1 MDSVEKKIRKRAYDL
16 WEHAGRP
23 LGRSEEF
30 WFAAAAEAIQAS
42 EARYRAIVD
51 TSPAAIICIDETGI
65 VQSANP
71 ATKTILGYEED
82 ELLGANVSKI
92 MPDYHASRH
101 DGYLDAY
108 LETGVAKIIGI
119 GREVT
124 ARRKDGEMIDVEL
137 SVGEW
142 RDDAG
147 RRFFA
152 GALRDIGGRKRV
164 EEELARTRRLESVGR
179 LTAGF
184 AHDFNNL
191 LTVLTGNLELI
202 LQSTSDDR
210 IRVLARP
217 ALEAAETGAF
227 LNRRLLSLGRK
238 RRPGLR
244 PVDLNERISETFGLV
259 QRAVGQ
265 QQISIQLD
273 LASELWLA
281 VAEPAEIDS
290 AVLNLVLNSRDAM
303 PQGGEIRI
311 QTRNQRIEETHV
323 GSRPGVGAG
332 DFVCL
337 VVTDNGEGMNEDVL
351 KRALEPFFTTK
362 VEKNGA
368 GLGLSAVDSF
378 VKQIGGFVTIESQ
391 PGAGTTVTLS
401 LPRSAK
407 AGALSHP
414 VKDSDDA
421 PRGDGE
427 VVLVVEDDDRVR
439 EVTLKRVEALG
450 YVAEEATSAAGA
462 RARLMLGGVDIVLS
476 DIVMK
481 GAMDGVDLARWMS
494 VNQPTVPIV
503 LATAFPGGPGYAEL
517 RRTRSA
523 FALLKPYSRK
533 ALAAALSREL
543 SRARAQ
549 RSETSLAKT

>member
-1 MDSVEKKIRKRAYDL
+1 MDSVEKRIRKRAYDL
-16 WEHAGRP
+16 WERAGCP
-23 LGRSEEF
+23 EGRSEAF
-30 WFAAAAEAIQAS
+30 WFAAAEEAIEAS
-42 EARYRAIVD
+42 EARYRAIVE
-51 TSPAAIICIDETGI
+51 TSPASIICIDENGI

-71 ATKTILGYEED
+71 ATKTILGYEAD

-108 LETGVAKIIGI
+108 LETGVGKIIGI

-124 ARRKDGEMIDVEL
+124 ARRKDGGMIDVEL

-152 GALRDIGGRKRV
+152 GALRDISARKRA
-164 EEELARTRRLESVGR
+164 EEELARTRRLESASR

-191 LTVLTGNLELI
+191 LTVLAGNLELI

-210 IRVLARP
+210 IRGLARP

-238 RRPGLR
+238 RRPSLR
-244 PVDLNERISETFGLV
+244 PVNLNDRISETFGLV
-259 QRAVGQ
+259 RRAVGR
-265 QQISIQLD
+265 QISIQLD
-273 LASELWLA
+273 LAPDLWLA

-311 QTRNQRIEETHV
+311 QTRNQRIEETLAP
-323 GSRPGVGAG
+323 SRSGTRAG

-337 VVTDNGEGMNEDVL
+337 VVADNGEGMKEDVL
-351 KRALEPFFTTK
+351 RRALEPFFTTK

-368 GLGLSAVDSF
+368 GLGLSVVDNF
-378 VKQIGGFVTIESQ
+378 VKEAGGFVSIDSR

-407 AGALSHP
+407 AGAVSHP
-414 VKDSDDA
+414 LKSSDDA

-450 YVAEEATSAAGA
+450 YVAEEARSAADA
-462 RARLMLGGVDIVLS
+462 RARLTAGGIDIVLS
-476 DIVMK
+476 DIVMQ

-494 VNQPTVPIV
+494 VNQPSVPIV

-517 RRTRSA
+517 RRSRGA
-523 FALLKPYSRK
+523 FALIKPYSRK

-543 SRARAQ
+543 SRAGAQ

>member
-1 MDSVEKKIRKRAYDL
+1 MDSVEKRIRKRAYDL
-16 WEHAGRP
+16 WERAGCP
-23 LGRSEEF
+23 EGRSEAF
-30 WFAAAAEAIQAS
+30 WFAAAEEAIEAS
-42 EARYRAIVD
+42 EARYRAIVE
-51 TSPAAIICIDETGI
+51 TSPASIICIDENGI

-71 ATKTILGYEED
+71 ATKAILGYEAD

-108 LETGVAKIIGI
+108 LETGVGKIIGI

-124 ARRKDGEMIDVEL
+124 ARRKDGGMIDVEL
-137 SVGEW
+137 SIGEW

-152 GALRDIGGRKRV
+152 GALRDISARKRA
-164 EEELARTRRLESVGR
+164 EEELARTRRLESASR

-191 LTVLTGNLELI
+191 LTVLAGNLELI

-210 IRVLARP
+210 IRGLARP

-238 RRPGLR
+238 RRPSLR
-244 PVDLNERISETFGLV
+244 PVNLNDRISETFGLV
-259 QRAVGQ
+259 RRAVGR
-265 QQISIQLD
+265 QISIQLD
-273 LASELWLA
+273 LAPDLWLA

-311 QTRNQRIEETHV
+311 QTRNQRIEETLAP
-323 GSRPGVGAG
+323 SRSGTRAG

-337 VVTDNGEGMNEDVL
+337 VVADNGEGMKEDVL
-351 KRALEPFFTTK
+351 RRALEPFFTTK

-368 GLGLSAVDSF
+368 GLGLSVVDNF
-378 VKQIGGFVTIESQ
+378 VKEAGGFVSIDSR

-407 AGALSHP
+407 AGAVSHP
-414 VKDSDDA
+414 LKSSDDA

-450 YVAEEATSAAGA
+450 YVAEEARSAADA
-462 RARLMLGGVDIVLS
+462 RARLTAGGIDIVLS
-476 DIVMK
+476 DIVMQ

-494 VNQPTVPIV
+494 VNQPSVPIV

-517 RRTRSA
+517 RRSRGA
-523 FALLKPYSRK
+523 FALIKPYSRK

-543 SRARAQ
+543 SRAGAQ

>member
-1 MDSVEKKIRKRAYDL
+1 MDSFEKRIRKRAYDL
-16 WEHAGRP
+16 WERAGCP
-23 LGRSEEF
+23 EGRSEAF
-30 WFAAAAEAIQAS
+30 WFAAAEEAIEAS
-42 EARYRAIVD
+42 EARYCAIVD
-51 TSPAAIICIDETGI
+51 SSPAAIICIDEKGI

-71 ATKTILGYEED
+71 ATKTILGYEAD
-82 ELLGANVSKI
+82 ELLCANVSKI

-108 LETGVAKIIGI
+108 LETGVGKIIGI

-124 ARRKDGEMIDVEL
+124 ARRKDGGMIDVEL
-137 SVGEW
+137 SIGEW

-152 GALRDIGGRKRV
+152 GALRDISARKRA
-164 EEELARTRRLESVGR
+164 EEELARARRLESASR

-191 LTVLTGNLELI
+191 LTVLAGNLELI

-210 IRVLARP
+210 IRRLARP

-238 RRPGLR
+238 RRPSLR
-244 PVDLNERISETFGLV
+244 PHDLNDRISETFGLV

-265 QQISIQLD
+265 RISIQLD
-273 LASELWLA
+273 LAPDLWLA

-311 QTRNQRIEETHV
+311 QTRNQRIAETLAS
-323 GSRPGVGAG
+323 SRAGARAG

-337 VVTDNGEGMNEDVL
+337 VVADNGEGMKEDVL
-351 KRALEPFFTTK
+351 RRALEPFFTTK

-368 GLGLSAVDSF
+368 GLGLSVVDNF
-378 VKQIGGFVTIESQ
+378 VKEAGGFVSIDSR

-407 AGALSHP
+407 AGAVSHP
-414 VKDSDDA
+414 VTHSDDA

-427 VVLVVEDDDRVR
+427 VVLVVEDDDQVR

-450 YVAEEATSAAGA
+450 YVAEEARSAADA
-462 RARLMLGGVDIVLS
+462 RARLTAGGIDIVLS
-476 DIVMK
+476 DIVMQ

-494 VNQPTVPIV
+494 VNQPSVPIV

-517 RRTRSA
+517 RRSRGA
-523 FALLKPYSRK
+523 FALIKPYSREV
-533 ALAAALSREL
+533 LAAALSREL
-543 SRARAQ
+543 SRVRAQ

>member
-1 MDSVEKKIRKRAYDL
+1 MDSVEKRIRKRAYDL
-16 WEHAGRP
+16 WERAGCP
-23 LGRSEEF
+23 EGRSEEF
-30 WFAAAAEAIQAS
+30 WLAAAEEAIEAS

-51 TSPAAIICIDETGI
+51 SSPAAIICIAENGI

-71 ATKTILGYEED
+71 ATKTILGYEAD
-82 ELLGANVSKI
+82 ELLGANVSNI

-108 LETGVAKIIGI
+108 LETGVGKIIGI

-124 ARRKDGEMIDVEL
+124 ARRKDGGMIDVEL
-137 SVGEW
+137 SIGEW

-152 GALRDIGGRKRV
+152 GALRDISARKRA
-164 EEELARTRRLESVGR
+164 EEELARTRRLESASR

-191 LTVLTGNLELI
+191 LTVLAGNLELI

-210 IRVLARP
+210 IRGLARP

-238 RRPGLR
+238 RRPSLP
-244 PVDLNERISETFGLV
+244 PVNLNDRISETFGLV

-265 QQISIQLD
+265 QISIQLD
-273 LASELWLA
+273 LAPDLWLA

-311 QTRNQRIEETHV
+311 QTRNQRIEETLAP
-323 GSRPGVGAG
+323 SRSGARAG

-337 VVTDNGEGMNEDVL
+337 VVTDNGEGMKEDVL
-351 KRALEPFFTTK
+351 RRALEPFFTTK

-368 GLGLSAVDSF
+368 GLGLSVVDNF
-378 VKQIGGFVTIESQ
+378 VKEAGGFVSIDSR

-407 AGALSHP
+407 AGAVSHP
-414 VKDSDDA
+414 VKHSDDA

-427 VVLVVEDDDRVR
+427 VVLVVEDDERVR

-450 YVAEEATSAAGA
+450 YVAEEARSAADA
-462 RARLMLGGVDIVLS
+462 RARLTAGGIDIVLS
-476 DIVMK
+476 DIVMQ

-494 VNQPTVPIV
+494 VNQPSVPIV

-517 RRTRSA
+517 RRSRGA
-523 FALLKPYSRK
+523 FALIKPYSRK

-543 SRARAQ
+543 SRAGAQ

>member
-1 MDSVEKKIRKRAYDL
+1 MDSVEKTIRKRAYDL
-16 WEHAGRP
+16 WQRAGRP
-23 LGRSEEF
+23 EGRSEEF
-30 WFAAAAEAIQAS
+30 WFAAAEEAVQAG
-42 EARYRAIVD
+42 EARSRAIVD
-51 TSPAAIICIDETGI
+51 SSPAAIIYIDEYGI
-65 VQSANP
+65 VQSVNP
-71 ATKTILGYEED
+71 ATKAIFGYEPD
-82 ELLGANVSKI
+82 ELLGANVSII
-92 MPDYHASRH
+92 MPGEHASLH

-108 LETGVAKIIGI
+108 LETGVGKIIGI

-124 ARRKDGEMIDVEL
+124 ARRKDGGMIDVEL
-137 SVGEW
+137 SIGEW
-142 RDDAG
+142 RDDSG

-152 GALRDIGGRKRV
+152 GALRDISRCKRV
-164 EEELARTRRLESVGR
+164 EEEEAQARRLESAGR
-179 LTAGF
+179 LAAGV

-191 LTVLTGNLELI
+191 LTVLAGNLELI

-210 IRVLARP
+210 IRGLARP

-238 RRPGLR
+238 RRPSLR
-244 PVDLNERISETFGLV
+244 PVNLNDRISETFGLV
-259 QRAVGQ
+259 RRAVG

-273 LASELWLA
+273 LAPDLCLA

-311 QTRNQRIEETHV
+311 QTRNQRIEETLAS
-323 GSRPGVGAG
+323 SRAGARAG

-337 VVTDNGEGMNEDVL
+337 VVADNGEGMKEDVL
-351 KRALEPFFTTK
+351 RRALEPFFTTK

-368 GLGLSAVDSF
+368 GLGLSVVDNF
-378 VKQIGGFVTIESQ
+378 VKEAGGFVSIDSR

-407 AGALSHP
+407 AGAVSHP
-414 VKDSDDA
+414 VKSSDDA

-450 YVAEEATSAAGA
+450 YVAEEARSAADA
-462 RARLMLGGVDIVLS
+462 RARLTAGGIDIVLS
-476 DIVMK
+476 DIVMQ
-481 GAMDGVDLARWMS
+481 GVMDGVDLARWMS
-494 VNQPTVPIV
+494 VNQPSVPIV

-517 RRTRSA
+517 RRSRGA
-523 FALLKPYSRK
+523 FALIKPYSRK
-533 ALAAALSREL
+533 VLAAALSREL
-543 SRARAQ
+543 SRVRAQ